1 MSNNENIRTE
11 KELYDIKS
19 DILRYTTNK
28 WGFTFPIL
36 AIILDVAMFLII
48 YTEKNCVPDFQLGI
62 DLLVNVIFLLAAF
75 LLAEKMKVYNKK
87 SAYLAFVVAAI
98 QVLRI
103 LWIPLN
109 YLLLGGL
116 LAGQFIAC
124 CVLLVAS
131 GLCLVAGGIITINK
145 SNRLEKHL
153 KEQKE

>member
-36 AIILDVAMFLII
+36 AIVLDVAMFLII

-75 LLAEKMKVYNKK
+75 LLAEKMKVYNKQ
-87 SAYLAFVVAAI
+87 SAYLSFVVAAI

-124 CVLLVAS
+124 CVLLVTS
-131 GLCLVAGGIITINK
+131 GLCLVAGGIITIFK

>member
-1 MSNNENIRTE
+1 MSNKENIRTE

-75 LLAEKMKVYNKK
+75 LLAEKMKVYNKQ
-87 SAYLAFVVAAI
+87 SAYLSFVVAAI

-124 CVLLVAS
+124 CVLLVTS
-131 GLCLVAGGIITINK
+131 GLCLVAGGIITIIK

>member
-36 AIILDVAMFLII
+36 AIVLDVAMFLII

-75 LLAEKMKVYNKK
+75 LLAEKMKVYNKQ
-87 SAYLAFVVAAI
+87 SAYLSFVVAAI

-131 GLCLVAGGIITINK
+131 GLCLVAGGIITIIK